1 MTAELI
7 FISLLCILIWLT
19 SMVVIKGLIEDSLST
34 YDKLH
39 LTTVVSI
46 AITLLIVV
54 SRS

>member
-7 FISLLCILIWLT
+7 LISLLYTLIWLT
-19 SMVVIKGLIEDSLST
+19 SMIVIKGLIEDSLST

-46 AITLLIVV
+46 AITILVVV